1 MIIPKNNRQL
11 CKKCGE
17 AFISISS
24 TFHLHYTHLWKITF
38 CVMVIHLSLKKT
50 PFFIIFFHLDYCNY
64 KQLTY
69 FICLFKKNLFMVSTF
84 EKSRAAQI
92 TFNLIGQINTKEQR
106 AANNKKIMMYTDT
119 WCLRK

>member
-50 PFFIIFFHLDYCNY
+50 PFFIIFFHLELL
-64 KQLTY
+64 QLQTTHIFY
-69 FICLFKKNLFMVSTF
+69 LLV
-84 EKSRAAQI
+84 
-92 TFNLIGQINTKEQR
+92 
-106 AANNKKIMMYTDT
+106 
-119 WCLRK
+119 